1 MLQWNMRLS
10 DVDLGS
16 HLQICG
22 VQALASAAD
31 TRSVS
36 HSHNLTLNSSAD
48 ERAQNLNSHS
58 WDKRLAVSCEFENDE
73 LI

>member
-16 HLQICG
+16 HLQACS
-22 VQALASAAD
+22 VQMLIGAD

-58 WDKRLAVSCEFENDE
+58 WDKRLALSCECENDGR
-73 LI
+73 I